1 MHLHYDHFSLAFNL
15 QSFDIIGKIMQ
26 IIEYN
31 INTHIRTGIGK
42 MLAQH
47 FGAEKWV
54 GNVVL

>member
-1 MHLHYDHFSLAFNL
+1 MIIFLWHSIPKFI
-15 QSFDIIGKIMQ
+15 DIIGKIMQ

-42 MLAQH
+42 MLTQH

-54 GNVVL
+54 ENVVL